1 MSVFSLFLGKTL
13 DKRTANVLPLHR
25 RAPASTYSSISET
38 PNTAPQ
44 SPYSNGSAAGCR
56 TVLFPH
62 FHSETPRSP
71 HSSAAE
77 KLTEGLGKVIPSRP
91 VTFLQHSCSN
101 LTGQLEKFSK
111 APGALL
117 QLCWRKFTAPPGKS
131 GSDVVAAA
139 RLSMKPSILNV
150 DGRFLRFLCGC
161 LRLVDAS
168 GSLAAVK
175 ELAAVAE

>member
-1 MSVFSLFLGKTL
+1 MCYLCTVAPRLQHTLPSRKHQILHPNLHTQTVRQQVAEPFFS
-13 DKRTANVLPLHR
+13 R
-25 RAPASTYSSISET
+25 IS
-38 PNTAPQ
+38 
-44 SPYSNGSAAGCR
+44 
-56 TVLFPH
+56 
-62 FHSETPRSP
+62 HSETPRSP